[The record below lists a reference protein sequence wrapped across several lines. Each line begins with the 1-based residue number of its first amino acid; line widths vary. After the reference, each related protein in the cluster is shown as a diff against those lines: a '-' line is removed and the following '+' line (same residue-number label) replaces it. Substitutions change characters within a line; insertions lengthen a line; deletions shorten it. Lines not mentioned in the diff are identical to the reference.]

1 MMLFHNGL
9 TLLFL
14 LFILYHFLK
23 MANPNFVFNTVEG
36 MDNNIDDDNSAIKYI
51 EPPGQTDPAYISRVN
66 SSNISFLKSQIDGIQ
81 LIKQQILETNNNVKK
96 NTTDITELQIG
107 LKELG
112 KSMSTGLN
120 NKMEDATGINPES
133 KKALPAVI

>member
-1 MMLFHNGL
+1 MLFHNGL
-9 TLLFL
+9 TLIFL
-14 LFILYHFLK
+14 VFILYHFLK
-23 MANPNFVFNTVEG
+23 MSNLVEG
-36 MDNNIDDDNSAIKYI
+36 MENNASANAPAPVEDVKYT
-51 EPPGQTDPAYISRVN
+51 EPPGQTDPAYIARVN
-66 SSNISFLKSQIDGIQ
+66 SSNITFLKSQVDGIQ
-81 LIKQQILETNNNVKK
+81 TLKQQILETNNNVKK
-96 NTTDITELQIG
+96 NTADISELQTG